1 MASIIQ
7 IKRSFANTSPQSLY
21 LGELAYSWAEG
32 ADKLYIGTGTDI
44 GGQVASDITL
54 IGGKYFVDKLDH
66 TPGILTAN
74 SALIVD
80 DNSRIN
86 RIIVT
91 NLDADGVTNLS
102 GTININGNI
111 DIGGNVTFEN
121 FTANNVTARTITVD
135 TISIDNPIGALEVGD
150 LTVTGTLQTDDVTSQ
165 TVTVLG
171 NLNVIGALTNIFSE
185 ELNIA
190 DNIIVLNSN
199 LANTA
204 SPTQSSGFIVNRGA
218 QENVSFVWNET
229 TDIWSVGSKDIEA
242 NTFFGDLDGNA
253 ATTDKLAIPITISL
267 SNTVTGSVL
276 FDGSQ
281 NVTIQTQVDVI
292 HGGTY

>member
-32 ADKLYIGTGTDI
+32 ADKLYIGTGTDV
-44 GGQVASDITL
+44 GDQVASDITL

-150 LTVTGTLQTDDVTSQ
+150 LTVTGTFQTDDVTSQ

-229 TDIWSVGSKDIEA
+229 TDLWSVGSKDIEA